1 MGSLHLGV
9 VNDVARNA
17 SQREILHARADL
29 DDALDGGAGSTP
41 GASHAF
47 VCDYIERCH
56 CHSNIHWPGSD
67 NRQFHC
73 WECDQLLMRA
83 AGFASSPKG
92 PFLAASGPPSPASA
106 SFLRETNSLKR

>member
-56 CHSNIHWPGSD
+56 CHSNIPWPGSD

-83 AGFASSPKG
+83 AGS
-92 PFLAASGPPSPASA
+92 ASGAV
-106 SFLRETNSLKR
+106 TSLPGGKVGGRRLPRVL